1 MKIYAGFIAM
11 LLVSTGLV
19 SAQSA
24 AVLIGGRSTG
34 MGNASA
40 ALADSWAVYNNP
52 AGATELKNAAV
63 STTCATHVEL
73 TGADRIAALLAIP
86 TGAGTFS
93 AGAFSFGDNVYS
105 EQLLS
110 AGYCN
115 SLGLAAMGI
124 RVDYIQ
130 YKAEGFETAAA
141 FGVTLG
147 TIAKITSKLS
157 LGCYVANVNR
167 PRLPNGQALPVRMAA
182 GFAFRPA
189 EKIVMCA
196 ELEKDV
202 DFPATFKGGL
212 EISPLKKVKLRSG
225 FNLYPNAAY
234 GGIGLKAWRIDL
246 DYSVSFNPAL
256 SYAHQA
262 TLSFLAKS
270 KNAKK

>member
-1 MKIYAGFIAM
+1 MKIYTCFVT
-11 LLVSTGLV
+11 LLLASASLVTGQSSSVLV
-19 SAQSA
+19 
-24 AVLIGGRSTG
+24 GGRSGG

-40 ALADSWAVYNNP
+40 ALADTWAPYNNP
-52 AGATELKNAAV
+52 AGAAQLKSAALN
-63 STTCATHVEL
+63 TTCATYMEL
-73 TGADRIAALLAIP
+73 PVADRVAALMTIP
-86 TGAGTFS
+86 STVGTFS
-93 AGAFSFGDNVYS
+93 AGALRFGDEVYS

-130 YKAEGFETAAA
+130 YRTEGFETAAA
-141 FGVTLG
+141 FGVTVG
-147 TIAKITSKLS
+147 TIANITSKLS
-157 LGCYVANVNR
+157 LGCYVANINR

-182 GFAFRPA
+182 GFALRPA
-189 EKIVMCA
+189 EKVVMCA

-202 DFPATFKGGL
+202 DFSPTLKAGF
-212 EISPLKKVKLRSG
+212 EISPLKKVCFRSG

-234 GGIGLKAWRIDL
+234 GGIGLKAWRVEL
-246 DYSVSFNPAL
+246 DYAVSYNPVF

-262 TLSFLAKS
+262 TLSFVGKR